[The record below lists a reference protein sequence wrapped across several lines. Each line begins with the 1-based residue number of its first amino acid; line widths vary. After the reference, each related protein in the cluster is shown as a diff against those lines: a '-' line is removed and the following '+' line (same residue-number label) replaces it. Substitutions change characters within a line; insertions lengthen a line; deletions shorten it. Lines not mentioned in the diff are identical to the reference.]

1 MDLLRP
7 RWNPTVNSTAPSVA
21 SLPASVAEPFRT
33 SIAVASDAWCALRS
47 VPDSARSC
55 SSARCPR
62 PSHRPMDIDILVVSS
77 GFPHGLVERRR
88 PLLAAWSETCARYG
102 VPAVEWNLV
111 TKTPAEAR
119 HHSPLYLDIV
129 DGILLLDRGRFFETV
144 LDAMRARMRELGSRR
159 VFLHD
164 GSWYWHLEARLPVR
178 RGGRDMTSA
187 RMGRLYTNIDEAA
200 SRVELVR
207 LAVERELRATV
218 VREAQECVERFL
230 KGALRLLAV
239 EPARTHDIA
248 ELLLREAARFPE
260 WFRAGRPP
268 RHDLDEDGRRR
279 ALGTTP
285 SSGRTCSGCATST
298 RRATRRNL
306 SRIEPL
312 AGGHSN

>member
-88 PLLAAWSETCARYG
+88 PLLAAWSETCARHG

-159 VFLHD
+159 VFLDD

-187 RMGRLYTNIDEAA
+187 RMGRLYIDEH
-200 SRVELVR
+200 RR
-207 LAVERELRATV
+207 GREP
-218 VREAQECVERFL
+218 
-230 KGALRLLAV
+230 G
-239 EPARTHDIA
+239 
-248 ELLLREAARFPE
+248 
-260 WFRAGRPP
+260 RAGAPRRRTRAPGHRRAGGAGVRRAVPEGRPAPP
-268 RHDLDEDGRRR
+268 RGRAGPDPRHRR
-279 ALGTTP
+279 AAAP
-285 SSGRTCSGCATST
+285 
-298 RRATRRNL
+298 
-306 SRIEPL
+306 
-312 AGGHSN
+312 